1 MKPWYLSKENIAVLL
16 TLLINVLNV
25 VLQSPIVPPNVMAAI
40 SSFVLP
46 VLIFILRTWFTSQAT
61 TQPFGLFS
69 KKG

>member
-1 MKPWYLSKENIAVLL
+1 MKPWYLSKENIAVIL

-25 VLQSPIVPPNVMAAI
+25 VLQSPIVPPNIMAII

-46 VLIFILRTWFTSQAT
+46 ILVFILRTWFTSRPT
-61 TQPFGLFS
+61 TAPFGLF